1 MHSTKWFLHPILI
14 FITSIIALGTSLFL
28 YIYWY
33 VEASSG
39 LHTLLKKSNIDP
51 HQVLTSETW
60 VVVMVL
66 SILVGLILL
75 GILMI
80 FIYSQKTLRLYRTQ
94 NNFINNFTHELKTPV
109 TSLKLFLETFNKHEL
124 SREAQLKYVQ
134 YMIADVSRLTDTIN
148 RILNLAKIES
158 KSYSAEFVD
167 LELVQF
173 IHRFLKNNAH
183 LFENCKIKVEN
194 PSQGAYPMALN
205 PSMIEMLLMN
215 LLTNAIKYNESDRPR
230 VVIAFNRRGRKL
242 DVTFSDNG
250 IGFDKSEIKKIFRKF
265 YQVGNVD
272 NMAAKGSGLGLHLVQ
287 IIARIHKG
295 RITAASKGSGQ
306 GSRFTL
312 SLPLKGRQ
320 WKLI

>member
-1 MHSTKWFLHPILI
+1 MLSTKWFLHPIVI

-33 VEASSG
+33 VAASSG
-39 LHTLLKKSNIDP
+39 LNTLLKKSKIEP
-51 HQVLTSETW
+51 HQVLASETW

-80 FIYSQKTLRLYRTQ
+80 FVYGQKTLRLYRTQ

-109 TSLKLFLETFNKHEL
+109 TSLKLFLETFSKHEL
-124 SREAQLKYVQ
+124 SREAQLKYIH

-173 IHRFLKNNAH
+173 IRRFLKNNAH
-183 LFENCKIKVEN
+183 LFENCKISLEN
-194 PSQGAYPMALN
+194 PSRSDYPLHLN
-205 PSMIEMLLMN
+205 PSLMEMLLMN
-215 LLTNAIKYNESDRPR
+215 LLTNAIKYNEAERPEIE
-230 VVIAFNRRGRKL
+230 IAFTRRGRRL
-242 DVTFSDNG
+242 ELTFTDNG

-265 YQVGNVD
+265 YQIGNVD
-272 NMAAKGSGLGLHLVQ
+272 SMAVKGSGLGLHLVQ

-295 RITAASKGSGQ
+295 RITATSKGPGQ
-306 GSRFTL
+306 GSLFTL
-312 SLPLKGRQ
+312 SLPLKGHQ
-320 WKLI
+320 WKLG

>member
-1 MHSTKWFLHPILI
+1 MHHTKWFLHPILI
-14 FITSIIALGTSLFL
+14 FITSIVALGTSLIL

-33 VEASSG
+33 VEVSHG
-39 LHTLLKKSNIDP
+39 LRSLLAKTNIDT
-51 HQVLTSETW
+51 QQALASETW

-124 SREAQLKYVQ
+124 SRDAQLKYVQ
-134 YMIADVSRLTDTIN
+134 YMIADVSRLTDTID
-148 RILNLAKIES
+148 RILNCAKIES
-158 KSYSAEFVD
+158 KSYAGEFVD

-173 IHRFLKNNAH
+173 IRRFLKNNAH
-183 LFENCKIKVEN
+183 LFENCTISVKN
-194 PSQGAYPMALN
+194 PSKGAYPLRLN
-205 PSMIEMLLMN
+205 PSLFEMLLMN
-215 LLTNAIKYNESDRPR
+215 LLTNAIKYNDAQHPR
-230 VVIAFNRRGRKL
+230 VEIAFKRRGRKL
-242 DVTFSDNG
+242 EVTFSDNG

-265 YQVGNVD
+265 YQIGNVD
-272 NMAAKGSGLGLHLVQ
+272 SMAAKGSGLGLHLVQ

-312 SLPLKGRQ
+312 TLPFTGHQ
-320 WKLI
+320 WKRT

>member
-1 MHSTKWFLHPILI
+1 MNPTKWFLHPIMI
-14 FITSIIALGTSLFL
+14 FITSIVALGTSLFL

-33 VEASSG
+33 MEASSG
-39 LHTLLKKSNIDP
+39 LRALLAKTNIEAEK
-51 HQVLTSETW
+51 VLASETW

-66 SILVGLILL
+66 SVLVGLILL

-109 TSLKLFLETFNKHEL
+109 TSLKLFLETFSKHEL
-124 SREAQLKYVQ
+124 SREAQLKYIE

-167 LELVQF
+167 MELVQF
-173 IHRFLKNNAH
+173 IRRFLKNNAH
-183 LFENCKIKVEN
+183 LFENCLISVQN
-194 PSQGAYPMALN
+194 PSQGAYPLSLN
-205 PSMIEMLLMN
+205 PSLFEMLLMN
-215 LLTNAIKYNESDRPR
+215 LLTNAIKYNDADPPE
-230 VVIAFNRRGRKL
+230 VEIAFGRRGRKL
-242 DVTFSDNG
+242 EVTFSDNG

-265 YQVGNVD
+265 YQIGNVD
-272 NMAAKGSGLGLHLVQ
+272 SMAAKGSGLGLHLVQ
-287 IIARIHKG
+287 IIVRIHRG
-295 RITAASKGSGQ
+295 RITAASRGPGQ

-312 SLPLKGRQ
+312 TLPLSGHQR
-320 WKLI
+320 KLN

>member
-1 MHSTKWFLHPILI
+1 MHHTKWFLHPILI
-14 FITSIIALGTSLFL
+14 FITSIVALGTSLIL

-39 LHTLLKKSNIDP
+39 LRALLAKTSIDT
-51 HQVLTSETW
+51 QQALASETW

-109 TSLKLFLETFNKHEL
+109 TSLKLFLETFNKHDL

-148 RILNLAKIES
+148 RILNCAKIES
-158 KSYSAEFVD
+158 KSYAGEFVD

-173 IHRFLKNNAH
+173 IRRFLTNNAH
-183 LFENCKIKVEN
+183 LFENCRIELDN
-194 PSQGAYPMALN
+194 PTQGAYPLTLN
-205 PSMIEMLLMN
+205 PSLFEMLLMN
-215 LLTNAIKYNESDRPR
+215 LLTNAIKYNESERPE
-230 VVIAFNRRGRKL
+230 VEIAFNRRARKL
-242 DVTFSDNG
+242 EVTFTDNG

-265 YQVGNVD
+265 YQIGDVD
-272 NMAAKGSGLGLHLVQ
+272 SMAAKGSGLGLHLVQ

-295 RITAASKGSGQ
+295 RITAASKGPGQ

-312 SLPLKGRQ
+312 TLPLSGHQ
-320 WKLI
+320 WNP

>member
-1 MHSTKWFLHPILI
+1 MNPAKWFLHPILI

-39 LHTLLKKSNIDP
+39 MQSLLTKTNLEAEK
-51 HQVLTSETW
+51 VLASETW

-66 SILVGLILL
+66 SVLVGLILL
-75 GILMI
+75 GFLMI
-80 FIYSQKTLRLYRTQ
+80 FIYGQKTLRLYRTQ

-109 TSLKLFLETFNKHEL
+109 TSLKLFLETFSKHEL

-148 RILNLAKIES
+148 RILNLAKIET

-167 LELVQF
+167 MELVQF
-173 IHRFLKNNAH
+173 IRRFLKNNAH
-183 LFENCKIKVEN
+183 LFEDCRITVDN
-194 PSQGAYPMALN
+194 PSQGAYPLSIN
-205 PSMIEMLLMN
+205 PSLMEMLLMN
-215 LLTNAIKYNESDRPR
+215 LLTNAIKYNEADRPE
-230 VVIAFNRRGRKL
+230 VEIAFARRGRKL
-242 DVTFSDNG
+242 DLTFSDNG

-265 YQVGNVD
+265 YQIGNVD
-272 NMAAKGSGLGLHLVQ
+272 SMAAKGSGLGLHLVQ
-287 IIARIHKG
+287 IITRIHRG
-295 RITAASKGSGQ
+295 RITAASRGPGQ

-312 SLPLKGRQ
+312 TLPLTGHR
-320 WKLI
+320 WKRA